1 MALKKL
7 QHIEIE
13 DDFKLIGIHCQLD
26 GYKLAFNLNK
36 FLKISLKNFDYKI
49 IIDKVECTFE
59 MFKHESETYNTKV
72 YLFSNKSF
80 GNIRTFEPNLFDT
93 IDSSIYLIDEKKNI
107 DFFLKIEGGGFNY
120 ASMIN
125 KIQEIQMV
133 QSCYLV
139 NLKSPKSKY
148 NLIFE

>member
-13 DDFKLIGIHCQLD
+13 DDFKLIGIHSQLD
-26 GYKLAFNLNK
+26 GYKLAFNLNR
-36 FLKISLKNFDYKI
+36 FLKISLENFDYKI
-49 IIDKVECTFE
+49 VVDDVECTFE

-80 GNIRTFEPNLFDT
+80 GNIRAFEPNLFDT
-93 IDSSIYLIDEKKNI
+93 IKSNIYLIDEKKNI
-107 DFFLKIEGGGFNY
+107 DFFLKITGGSFNY
-120 ASMIN
+120 VSMIN
-125 KIQEIQMV
+125 KIQEIRMV

>member
-1 MALKKL
+1 
-7 QHIEIE
+7 
-13 DDFKLIGIHCQLD
+13 
-26 GYKLAFNLNK
+26 
-36 FLKISLKNFDYKI
+36 
-49 IIDKVECTFE
+49 

-80 GNIRTFEPNLFDT
+80 GNIRTFEPTLFDS
-93 IDSSIYLIDEKKNI
+93 IDSNIYLIDEKKNI

-139 NLKSPKSKY
+139 NLKSSKSKY